1 MNTSPD
7 AKEEFYNDGESD
19 TKKPLDGSAA
29 MGTPA
34 NETVNPVEAPEDA
47 IVYEM
52 PGMQTT
58 FCTKQ

>member
-19 TKKPLDGSAA
+19 TKKPFDGSAA
-29 MGTPA
+29 IGTPTY
-34 NETVNPVEAPEDA
+34 ETVNPVEAPEDA
-47 IVYEM
+47 IVHEM

-58 FCTKQ
+58 FRAKQ